1 VSQAVKTLLLTAVV
15 PPTRRP
21 ILCFVP
27 LQHESYPI
35 AVHVG
40 FVVDIMLPEQ
50 AFSEYFSF
58 PLSAI
63 IS

>member
-1 VSQAVKTLLLTAVV
+1 MTQAVKNLLLTAVV

-21 ILCFVP
+21 IFCLVP
-27 LQHESYPI
+27 RQHGYYPS
-35 AVHVG
+35 AVHAG
-40 FVVDIMLPEQ
+40 FVVDFVIPGQ
-50 AFSEYFSF
+50 AFSEYFIF

>member
-1 VSQAVKTLLLTAVV
+1 MSQAVKTLLLTAVV

-21 ILCFVP
+21 MLCFVP
-27 LQHESYPI
+27 RQHGSYPS

-40 FVVDIMLPEQ
+40 FVVDIVILGQ
-50 AFSEYFSF
+50 AFSEYFGF

>member
-1 VSQAVKTLLLTAVV
+1 MLRTAVV

-21 ILCFVP
+21 ILCLLPQQDEFNP
-27 LQHESYPI
+27 S

-40 FVVDIMLPEQ
+40 FVVDIVITGQ
-50 AFSEYFSF
+50 AFPEYLSF

-63 IS
+63 IF